1 MKSSTKPNRKTNHME
16 TPKKITSPKEL
27 FAATEKEFRGIPSD
41 YEATVT
47 LQDLGG
53 KMVRDNERVFVDITP
68 AGNKYCGVLSLG
80 LILEDKNDFSMRKRV
95 YFSVSCTKSGQG
107 EKDVLYGFLEET
119 QEELHHFLNTVLYY
133 LAATKPRFLCSGLSR
148 NLVMHN
154 IHHHN
159 EWEVTICDN
168 SDLGATRMV
177 IDAALDELKREGVHA
192 TVRRINTDDS
202 HGDARCNMGAGRII
216 KVAHTFRD
224 SSGKLVTVWADQR
237 GRARVKTRG
246 KDYEITRRN
255 TRDIYL
261 AVKKLAEGKLEELLS
276 YDLPA
281 VLQPIETTRD
291 KEQWEFLPEWARY
304 EYGWEKLTSETFVDM
319 PQLMDLLK
327 SRLEYVGRAHDI
339 KTSAVSKTM
348 RLNASDWYADHII
361 EVTSRRTINDAT
373 PTMVIHVK
381 TEEPSGYR
389 DMVTIET
396 TVHYGENDFPDVENV
411 AAILVP
417 HNALNIYSVIHEL
430 ILIFNNCVKRS
441 AGTDET
447 SVSYLA
453 HAMAQEAYA
462 QVPKISPESQ
472 HRITN
477 AVHLLNLALSEVY
490 GHASK
495 EPELR
500 VHMPVKALRR
510 GDIIINM
517 SSKTTEGAVIVSGHA
532 TPTLTSKADRTPLT
546 VRETPTHGEVVD
558 LVDELVELLKDPPLD
573 NRQDI

>member
-1 MKSSTKPNRKTNHME
+1 ME
-16 TPKKITSPKEL
+16 TLKKITSPKEL

-41 YEATVT
+41 YEETVT

-95 YFSVSCTKSGQG
+95 YFSVSCTNSGQG
-107 EKDVLYGFLEET
+107 EKDVLYGFLGET

-133 LAATKPRFLCSGLSR
+133 LASTKPRFLCSGLVR
-148 NLVMHN
+148 NLIMHS
-154 IHHHN
+154 IHHRN

-177 IDAALDELKREGVHA
+177 IEAALDELRREGVHA
-192 TVRRINTDDS
+192 TVRRIKTDGS
-202 HGDARCNMGAGRII
+202 HGDAGRVIE
-216 KVAHTFRD
+216 VARTFRD
-224 SSGKLVTVWADQR
+224 SSGKLVTVWVDQR

-246 KDYEITRRN
+246 KDYEIICRN
-255 TRDIYL
+255 APDTYL
-261 AVKKLAEGKLEELLS
+261 VVKKLAEGKLEELLS

-304 EYGWEKLTSETFVDM
+304 EYGWEKLTSETFVGM
-319 PQLMDLLK
+319 PQLLDLLK
-327 SRLEYVGRAHDI
+327 SKLEYVGRAHDI
-339 KTSAVSKTM
+339 KANAANKNM

-361 EVTSRRTINDAT
+361 EVTSRRTINNAT

-389 DMVTIET
+389 DMVTIEA
-396 TVHYGENDFPDVENV
+396 TVHYSDKDFPDVENV
-411 AAILVP
+411 VAILVP
-417 HNALNIYSVIHEL
+417 HNALNIYSALHEL
-430 ILIFNNCVKRS
+430 ILIFNNCVKRN

-453 HAMAQEAYA
+453 HAMAQETYA

-477 AVHLLNLALSEVY
+477 AVHLVNLTLSEVY

-517 SSKTTEGAVIVSGHA
+517 TSKTTEGAVIISGHA
-532 TPTLTSKADRTPLT
+532 TPTLTSKADRAPLT
-546 VRETPTHGEVVD
+546 VRETPTHEEVVD

-573 NRQDI
+573 NRSDG